1 MQTAGLGGMK
11 HNTVLLGWPDSWR
24 KKTSWRNFVGESS
37 FHSSILSYLHS
48 SILLFLYSIAPETIR
63 VASAME
69 LAVLVPKGINW
80 YPSNEDRMKGHIDI
94 WWVVHDGGLLMLL
107 PFLLRQ
113 HKVWKHCYLR
123 IFTVA
128 RILLT
133 LTDSEYIRRGGGLTV
148 CSTSSVP
155 PAVWWLTIVGKSVVL
170 CCGAVVVFLNE
181 VIQRWKTTVF
191 R

>member
-11 HNTVLLGWPDSWR
+11 HNTILLGWPDSWR
-24 KKTSWRNFVGESS
+24 KKPSWRNFV
-37 FHSSILSYLHS
+37 
-48 SILLFLYSIAPETIR
+48 ETIR

-128 RILLT
+128 RIPPLL
-133 LTDSEYIRRGGGLTV
+133 
-148 CSTSSVP
+148 P
-155 PAVWWLTIVGKSVVL
+155 VL
-170 CCGAVVVFLNE
+170 CVCVCV
-181 VIQRWKTTVF
+181 
-191 R
+191 